1 MKNTMKTQKK
11 HTTDTKTSTKPAER
25 AASAA
30 ASTPATP
37 DAGPPRSRVSQTAL
51 IRAHL
56 PTLRAL
62 ARELGLPPALTEDDR
77 NRLRG
82 RAILSRGGVAEA
94 IASAA
99 DTATELGFSHDLD
112 TARVRETIA
121 YAAAAEALLTQLRDL
136 GIRLEDE
143 VLRRRAEVGVG
154 ARDTYALL
162 KGLSHSRA
170 GGELATFL
178 STVKAELKPSRPRKA
193 KRDKPVAPKSATG

>member
-62 ARELGLPPALTEDDR
+62 AREAACLPR
-77 NRLRG
+77 
-82 RAILSRGGVAEA
+82 
-94 IASAA
+94 
-99 DTATELGFSHDLD
+99 
-112 TARVRETIA
+112 
-121 YAAAAEALLTQLRDL
+121 
-136 GIRLEDE
+136 
-143 VLRRRAEVGVG
+143 
-154 ARDTYALL
+154 
-162 KGLSHSRA
+162 
-170 GGELATFL
+170 
-178 STVKAELKPSRPRKA
+178 
-193 KRDKPVAPKSATG
+193 